1 MTPSPRS
8 IGWLLLLL
16 ACPGLAGAFP
26 LGNLDDFEDGTTEN
40 WVVALLGVPHP
51 APPVNIAN
59 GGPDGDGDNYLRLTS
74 VGGAAAGSR
83 LVIINAAQWAGDY
96 TIPDDSPIQRYVI
109 QGWVNNF
116 INNDLFLRVL
126 LENPMG
132 GGSTDIA
139 ISEAV
144 MVPAG
149 GGWVPFEI
157 PLGPDDLTV
166 LEGSLDALLP
176 NVTAVRLL
184 HSQGGA
190 FPGEPLVLEIGFDDL
205 LATGIVIDVP
215 ESAALG
221 LMLAALA
228 GLVAPGALRRKRWR

>member
-1 MTPSPRS
+1 
-8 IGWLLLLL
+8 LLLLL
-16 ACPGLAGAFP
+16 ACPGLGSAFP
-26 LGNLDDFEDGTTEN
+26 LGNLDDFEDGTTQN
-40 WVVALLGVPHP
+40 WVVGLLGMPHP
-51 APPVNIAN
+51 APPINIAN

-74 VGGAAAGSR
+74 VAGAAAGSR
-83 LVIINAAQWAGDY
+83 LVIINVDQWAGDY
-96 TIPDDSPIQRYVI
+96 TIPDDSPIDRYVI

-132 GGSTDIA
+132 GPPTDIA

-166 LEGSLDALLP
+166 LLGSLDALLP
-176 NVTAVRLL
+176 NVTAIRLL

-190 FPGEPLVLEIGFDDL
+190 FPGEPIVLEIGFDDL
-205 LATGIVIDVP
+205 FATGIIIDFP
-215 ESAALG
+215 EPGTLG
-221 LMLAALA
+221 LFLIALAAL
-228 GLVAPGALRRKRWR
+228 GALRRQRWR

>member
-1 MTPSPRS
+1 MTHSLRS
-8 IGWLLLLL
+8 LAWLLLL

-40 WVVALLGVPHP
+40 WVVGLLGMVHP
-51 APPVNIAN
+51 APPINIAN

-74 VGGAAAGSR
+74 VAGAAAGSR
-83 LVIINAAQWAGDY
+83 LVIINEDQWAGDY
-96 TIPDDSPIQRYVI
+96 SIPDDSPIDRYVI

-132 GGSTDIA
+132 APPTDIA
-139 ISEAV
+139 ISGAV

-149 GGWVPFEI
+149 SGWVPFEI
-157 PLGPDDLTV
+157 PLGTDDLTV
-166 LEGSLDALLP
+166 LAGSLDALLS
-176 NVTAVRLL
+176 NVTAIRLL

-190 FPGEPLVLEIGFDDL
+190 FPGEPIVLEIGFDDL
-205 LATGIVIDVP
+205 LATGIVIDFP
-215 ESAALG
+215 ESGTFVLMLIGLAALG
-221 LMLAALA
+221 
-228 GLVAPGALRRKRWR
+228 ALRMQRRR

>member
-1 MTPSPRS
+1 MKHSRHS
-8 IGWLLLLL
+8 LALVLLL
-16 ACPGLAGAFP
+16 AGPGLVGAFP

-40 WVVALLGVPHP
+40 WVVGLLGVPHP
-51 APPVNIAN
+51 APPINIAN

-83 LVIINAAQWAGDY
+83 LVIINVAQWAGDY
-96 TIPDDSPIQRYVI
+96 SIPEDDPLALYVI

-116 INNDLFLRVL
+116 INNDLYLRVL

-132 GGSTDIA
+132 GAGPTDIA

-144 MVPAG
+144 FVPAG
-149 GGWVPFEI
+149 SGWVPFVI
-157 PLGPDDLTV
+157 PLAPDDLTV
-166 LEGSLDALLP
+166 LLGSLDALLP
-176 NVTAVRLL
+176 NVTAIRLL

-190 FPGEPLVLEIGFDDL
+190 FPGEPIVLEIGFDDL
-205 LATGIVIDVP
+205 LASGVVVDFAEPGT
-215 ESAALG
+215 LG

-228 GLVAPGALRRKRWR
+228 SLGALRRKHRR